1 MPEGDQN
8 IRLNDILDMIG
19 RLAALDFSKLLPVSD
34 KYDRMDAIA
43 LGLNMLSE
51 ELNANVVEKAK
62 LDEVNSKL
70 EKFAYTT
77 AHDLKSPLNAI
88 EGLLRLLEESI
99 EDNDINETKLYIS
112 TLNTAVVQ
120 MRELVEDI
128 LIYSKADAQEV
139 KQEKINLNVVFEDI
153 VKVESVSNN
162 ATIRKETTLPMV
174 YFSRSAIYQIFR
186 NLVSNAIKHC
196 DKENCEIVIRA
207 KEKDDHHQ
215 VMISDNGPGIAP
227 ENQEVIFEL
236 FNKIDTS
243 SQADSHG
250 IGLATVKS
258 LLEAHGERIWVESD
272 LGKGATFYF
281 TLTKPE
287 YVQGI

>member
-1 MPEGDQN
+1 MPEDEQN
-8 IRLNDILDMIG
+8 KQLNEILDMIG
-19 RLAALDFSKLLPVSD
+19 RIAALDFSKTLSVSD
-34 KYDRMDAIA
+34 NNDKMDAIA

-62 LDEVNSKL
+62 LDTLNRKL

-99 EDNDINETKLYIS
+99 DENDINETKLYIS

-139 KQEKINLNVVFEDI
+139 KQEKINLNTVFEDI
-153 VKVESVSNN
+153 VKVELVSNN
-162 ATIRKETTLPMV
+162 AIIRKESTLPMV
-174 YFSRSAIYQIFR
+174 YFSRPAIYQIFR

-207 KEKDDHHQ
+207 KEKRT
-215 VMISDNGPGIAP
+215 IIRS
-227 ENQEVIFEL
+227 
-236 FNKIDTS
+236 
-243 SQADSHG
+243 
-250 IGLATVKS
+250 
-258 LLEAHGERIWVESD
+258 
-272 LGKGATFYF
+272 
-281 TLTKPE
+281 
-287 YVQGI
+287 

>member
-1 MPEGDQN
+1 MPEEDQN

-62 LDEVNSKL
+62 LDEVNRKL

-99 EDNDINETKLYIS
+99 DDKDINETKLYIS
-112 TLNTAVVQ
+112 TINTAVVQ
-120 MRELVEDI
+120 MKELVEDI

-153 VKVESVSNN
+153 IKVESVSNN
-162 ATIRKETTLPMV
+162 VTIRKETTLPMV

-227 ENQEVIFEL
+227 ENQQVIFEL
-236 FNKIDTS
+236 FNKIDIS

-281 TLTKPE
+281 TLTKP
-287 YVQGI
+287 